1 MIMKKILPKH
11 IRKAMQWYD
20 DEIYN
25 PDRDRLSASY
35 GFSSSRAVNSRTF
48 EIWAAIL
55 LKLEKEPNTRE
66 DLPGWEIKSARG
78 DSLTMVRSKNGLKL
92 CKQSTSLRYEYYP
105 RGGLDKLKNEY
116 DLQHMYIVYKDNY
129 ASVDVWVLSGQDLM
143 PVFKTWKT
151 DMTKLFRSDR
161 HNRRDVMRALA
172 YGYVQAHGQQVMQIR
187 KGKLIFCDEMF
198 SGKGKVF
205 GNRLLR

>member
-1 MIMKKILPKH
+1 
-11 IRKAMQWYD
+11 MQCYD

-25 PDRDRLSASY
+25 PDRDRLAASY
-35 GFSSSRAVNSRTF
+35 GFSSSRAVNPRTF

-55 LKLEKEPNTRE
+55 LKLKRVEKTRE

-78 DSLTMVRSKNGLKL
+78 DSTTMVRSKNGLKL
-92 CKQSTSLRYEYYP
+92 CKQSTSFRYEYYP
-105 RGGLDKLKNEY
+105 PRGLDKLKNEY

-143 PVFKTWKT
+143 PVFNTWKT
-151 DMTKLFRSDR
+151 DMTKLFRSGR
-161 HNRRDVMRALA
+161 HYRRNVQKKLA
-172 YGYVQAHGQQVMQIR
+172 YGYVKAHDQQVMQIR